1 MRNKRLPAT
10 LNHWWIVLVVAFML
24 LVSGWVQTTSA
35 QAADE
40 KAPDKIRI
48 GCAIALSGPNAIG
61 GITTQVNPYK
71 LWVADTN
78 KRADLCPKYNKRFR
92 RPHYLR

>member
-1 MRNKRLPAT
+1 MHNKRLTAT
-10 LNHWWIVLVVAFML
+10 LSHWWVVLVVAFMF
-24 LVSGWVQTTSA
+24 LVSGWLQTPSA

-48 GCAIALSGPNAIG
+48 GCAIALSGPNSMG

-71 LWVADTN
+71 LWVAHAN
-78 KRADLCPKYNKRFR
+78 ERGGIFVPKYNKRI
-92 RPHYLR
+92 PVDLI